1 MTTENLEQLL
11 AQGEGVS
18 IEFKKARNALPK
30 DAFESVCAFL
40 NRQGGHLILG
50 ADNDGTPLG
59 VEEAAADQ
67 LQRDFV
73 TLSNNPTKLQPPFLL
88 ELAPVR
94 VGKALLL
101 HVYVPQSSQVHRSG
115 GVVFDRGHEGDFR
128 VLDEGRISQ
137 FYARK
142 SSYYSEGRILPYLR
156 LEDFKP
162 GLLDKVRA
170 LVRARRADHPW
181 LLLGDEEL
189 LKSAGLHQTDPLTGV
204 QGYTQ
209 AAALLLGRDEVILSV
224 LPAYRIDALVRRHDM
239 HRYDDRL
246 DLRTNLIEAYEQLMD
261 FVAKHLPDPFYLEGT
276 VRVSLRDKIFR
287 EVVANLLV
295 HREYLNGLPARFI
308 MYADRVEVDNAN
320 HPVGHG
326 PLDPRGFQPFPKNP
340 TLARFFV
347 QLGRVEELGSGVRN
361 VTRYLQA
368 YRPGGQ
374 AEFIEEDV
382 FRTVVPVPGNAVA
395 VDFSLKP
402 DQLKTLLLQVEVL
415 EVRAPVRKRLADE
428 LRLFAAGRPLTAAA
442 VATQLALPGRTV
454 RRDFQL
460 LGEAGLLELGKD
472 YGHYQLRPEAIRNL
486 AK

>member
-1 MTTENLEQLL
+1 MTAEQLESL
-11 AQGEGVS
+11 LRQGEGLTS
-18 IEFKKARNALPK
+18 EFKQARHLLPK
-30 DAFESVCAFL
+30 DVFESVCAFL

-50 ADNDGTPLG
+50 AGDDGTARG
-59 VEEAAADQ
+59 VDEAAADQ

-73 TLSNNPTKLQPPFLL
+73 SLSNNPTKLQPPFLL

-94 VGKALLL
+94 VGAALLL
-101 HVYVPQSSQVHRSG
+101 HVYVPPSSQVHRSG

-128 VLDEGRISQ
+128 VRDEGRISQ

-142 SSYYSEGRILPYLR
+142 SSYYSEGRILPHLR
-156 LEDFKP
+156 LSDFKP

-189 LKSAGLHQTDPLTGV
+189 LRSAGLYQTDPLTGA

-209 AAALLLGRDEVILSV
+209 AAALLLGRDEIILSV
-224 LPAYRIDALVRRHDM
+224 LPAYRIDALVRRHDVN
-239 HRYDDRL
+239 RYDDRL
-246 DLRTNLIEAYEQLMD
+246 DLRTNLVEAYEQLMD

-295 HREYLNGLPARFI
+295 HREYLNGRPARFI
-308 MYADRVEVDNAN
+308 IYADRVEVDNAN
-320 HPVGHG
+320 HSVGHG

-382 FRTVVPVPGNAVA
+382 FRTVVPVPGGGASQADSVA
-395 VDFSLKP
+395 GEAALGVARERL
-402 DQLKTLLLQVEVL
+402 LTLGVAAGVAQRLRL
-415 EVRAPVRKRLADE
+415 EVEQL
-428 LRLFAAGRPLTAAA
+428 AAGALTTAALA
-442 VATQLALPGRTV
+442 GQLGVTDRTV
-454 RRDFQL
+454 RRDFEL
-460 LGEAGLLELGKD
+460 LREAGIIEAATVAA
-472 YGHYQLRPEAIRNL
+472 HYQLRG
-486 AK
+486 

>member
-1 MTTENLEQLL
+1 MTTEQLESLL
-11 AQGEGVS
+11 AQGEGIS
-18 IEFKKARNALPK
+18 IEFKQARHALPK
-30 DAFESVCAFL
+30 DVFESVCAFL

-50 ADNDGTPLG
+50 AGNDGTPMG

-94 VGKALLL
+94 VGAALLL

-142 SSYYSEGRILPYLR
+142 SSYYSEARIFPYLR

-189 LKSAGLHQTDPLTGV
+189 LKSAGLHQTDPLTGA

-209 AAALLLGRDEVILSV
+209 AAALLLGRDEIILSV
-224 LPAYRIDALVRRHDM
+224 LPAYRIDALVRRQDM
-239 HRYDDRL
+239 NRYDDRL
-246 DLRTNLIEAYEQLMD
+246 DLRTNLVEAYEQLMD

-295 HREYLNGLPARFI
+295 HREYLNGRPARFI
-308 MYADRVEVDNAN
+308 IYADRVEVDNAN

-340 TLARFFV
+340 TLAKFFL

-368 YRPGGQ
+368 YRPGGH

-382 FRTVVPVPGNAVA
+382 FRTVIPVPVSGAGQRQAVSEA
-395 VDFSLKP
+395 ALAGARRKLLALK
-402 DQLKTLLLQVEVL
+402 V
-415 EVRAPVRKRLADE
+415 
-428 LRLFAAGRPLTAAA
+428 AAGVAERLRTEVEQLAATGPLTTTALAR
-442 VATQLALPGRTV
+442 QLGVTDRTV
-454 RRDFQL
+454 RRDFEL
-460 LGEAGLLELGKD
+460 LRQAAIIEAAAAVA
-472 YGHYQLRPEAIRNL
+472 HYQLQG
-486 AK
+486 